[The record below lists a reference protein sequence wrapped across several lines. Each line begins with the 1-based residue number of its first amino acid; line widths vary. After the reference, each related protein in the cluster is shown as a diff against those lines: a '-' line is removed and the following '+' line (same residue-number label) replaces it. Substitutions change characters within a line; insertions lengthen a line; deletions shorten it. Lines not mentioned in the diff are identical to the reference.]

1 MRVWNLLLIA
11 AVVAVLSAGCASNE
25 PQTPQTEVDG
35 PIVSEAD
42 FDPDRE
48 FCDEEVASFA
58 AAYLE
63 VTSIQQQYQTRIEAA
78 EGVERQELSSQSTVE
93 SEEAMEEQGLTPEEY
108 NAIAIRLPEDDEL
121 RTRVQSEVR
130 QLEQDRIEETEQ
142 QLE

>member
-1 MRVWNLLLIA
+1 MRVWNPLMIASLA
-11 AVVAVLSAGCASNE
+11 AVLIAGCASNE

-35 PIVSEAD
+35 PIVSQAD
-42 FDPDRE
+42 YDPDRE
-48 FCDEEVASFA
+48 FSDEEVASFA

-93 SEEAMEEQGLTPEEY
+93 SEEAMEAHGLTPETY
-108 NAIAIRLPEDDEL
+108 NAIAIRLPDDDEL
-121 RTRVQSEVR
+121 RMRVQSEVR
-130 QLEQDRIEETEQ
+130 QLEQERIEETEQ

>member
-1 MRVWNLLLIA
+1 MRVWNPLMIASLA
-11 AVVAVLSAGCASNE
+11 AVLIAGCASNE

-35 PIVSEAD
+35 PIVSQAD
-42 FDPDRE
+42 YDPDRE
-48 FCDEEVASFA
+48 FSDEEVASFA

-63 VTSIQQQYQTRIEAA
+63 VTTIQQQYQTRIEAA

-93 SEEAMEEQGLTPEEY
+93 SEEAMEEHGLTPETY
-108 NAIAIRLPEDDEL
+108 NAIALRLPEDEEL
-121 RTRVQSEVR
+121 RMRVQSEVR